1 MKIGRDSK
9 MRKHSSTATNS
20 TMTTSTPSAP
30 QKSPQITTRQHVFAR
45 SGLRRFV
52 GKGHKLQVLHL
63 ATGKVTLHG
72 PDADLFVAIRA
83 WDQRSEARTMGQ
95 IERKFGL
102 IAKRIVEGEIFSSA
116 QLDQASHEAIS
127 SMYSLWRIRYHRACN
142 PLPNLRLNIVA
153 PERAMSQEAMDDGEH
168 HGIIGITPDGRVP
181 GRIMAGPLLQLA
193 LDRQASAMS
202 GKRWG
207 IIRARE
213 GEFALPDTFGDYMI
227 MPVSPTCCLIADEE
241 DGTAGLEGV
250 IHLNATARLNAKAY
264 LAARSLADCPGI

>member
-1 MKIGRDSK
+1 MTWPCLSCCCQ
-9 MRKHSSTATNS
+9 
-20 TMTTSTPSAP
+20 TTSPPNSP
-30 QKSPQITTRQHVFAR
+30 QKRSQITSRQHVFAR
-45 SGLRRFV
+45 SGLKRFV
-52 GKGHKLQVLHL
+52 GKWQKLQVLHL

-83 WDQRSEARTMGQ
+83 WDQRSEARTMGE

-102 IAKRIVEGEIFSSA
+102 IAKRIVVGEIPSA
-116 QLDQASHEAIS
+116 KLDKASHQAIS
-127 SMYSLWRIRYHRACN
+127 SMYSLWRIRHHRACN
-142 PLPNLRLNIVA
+142 PLPNLRLNMVS
-153 PERAMSQEAMDDGEH
+153 PERAMSQDAMDDGEH
-168 HGIIGITPDGRVP
+168 HGIIGITPDGLVP

-227 MPVSPTCCLIADEE
+227 MPLSPTCCLIADEG
-241 DGTAGLEGV
+241 DSSAGLQGV
-250 IHLNATARLNAKAY
+250 MHLNELARLNANTY
-264 LAARSLADCPGI
+264 IAARNLANCPGL